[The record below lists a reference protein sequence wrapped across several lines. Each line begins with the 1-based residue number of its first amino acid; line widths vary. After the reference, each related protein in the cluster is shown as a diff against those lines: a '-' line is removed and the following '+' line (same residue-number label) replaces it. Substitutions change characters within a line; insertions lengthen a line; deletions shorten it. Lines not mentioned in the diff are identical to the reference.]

1 MTLRSINPTTGVEIG
16 RFAADSPDEVERKIA
31 AAVKVFSG
39 WKHVGFQ
46 ERCSLMREA
55 GARIR
60 LGRDSLAQV
69 LSEEMGKPIV
79 QAEREVDRF
88 AGRCDYFADNAQ
100 KMLEPEHV
108 SGTGVE
114 SWIRFEPLGVALGVM
129 PWNFPYGQASR
140 WLIPALMSGNTAL
153 LKHASNV
160 TLAAR
165 AIADVFTAAGF
176 PPGVFDV
183 LLLPSS
189 QLVGVLQDPRIAS
202 VSLTGSTAAG
212 VAVASAAG
220 QTLKKLVMELG
231 GSDPFIVLEDADVAT
246 AAEAAARSRFQNAG
260 QACTAAKRFIP
271 VERVADAFTEAFI
284 AETRKLIVGDPLNRA
299 TDIGPLAKSDVL
311 EDLIRQQQATLAQ
324 GARTAYQTAVESSGG
339 YFFPPTILVDVT
351 PEMIAAQEETFGPLA
366 PILRVRDA
374 HAAIEVANQSQYG
387 LGASIWTADTD
398 RAVDLAGR
406 LDVGMV
412 AINGTVLADPRL
424 PFGGVKQ
431 SGFGREMSTHGIR
444 ELTNIQT
451 MSVNSSTAPKYSR

>member
-1 MTLRSINPTTGVEIG
+1 MTLRSINLT
-16 RFAADSPDEVERKIA
+16 
-31 AAVKVFSG
+31 
-39 WKHVGFQ
+39 
-46 ERCSLMREA
+46 
-55 GARIR
+55 
-60 LGRDSLAQV
+60 
-69 LSEEMGKPIV
+69 
-79 QAEREVDRF
+79 
-88 AGRCDYFADNAQ
+88 
-100 KMLEPEHV
+100 
-108 SGTGVE
+108 TGVE